1 MNFRRKG
8 PKMRRSAS
16 FLVLVAALLLVTS
29 SRSSGGTC
37 QNKLVGNS
45 YDCTYAFNFGQSG
58 VGVGTITNHN
68 CVKFVTGGL
77 SGNFDLV
84 SLGFPVDLGCACQTT
99 TARIIQP
106 SLDISANAFEC
117 VGDSAGN
124 LVQFHGQLDSNR
136 LHGQASDESGT
147 YIDFDCKKLSMP
159 CM

>member
-1 MNFRRKG
+1 
-8 PKMRRSAS
+8 MRRSAS

-99 TARIIQP
+99 DDRIL
-106 SLDISANAFEC
+106 SFGISANTFEC

-124 LVQFHGQLDSNR
+124 FVQFHGKLDSNR
-136 LHGQASDESGT
+136 LHGQASEQDGT
-147 YIDFDCKKLSMP
+147 YIIFDCKKLSSS
-159 CM
+159 CE